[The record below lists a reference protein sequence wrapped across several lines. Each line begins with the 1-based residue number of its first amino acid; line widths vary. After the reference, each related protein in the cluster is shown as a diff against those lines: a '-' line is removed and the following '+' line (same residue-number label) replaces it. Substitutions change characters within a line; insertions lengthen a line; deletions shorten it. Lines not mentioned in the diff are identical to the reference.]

1 MKFTQIWYQRGT
13 FQYIFLYN
21 FQEPLDSSSSNLLK
35 NCSGRFVSKGRLV
48 ANVEA
53 MVEDFSIIGSG
64 IVKEVVCNITS

>member
-1 MKFTQIWYQRGT
+1 MPNGEFPIR
-13 FQYIFLYN
+13 IFRYFPN